1 MVSAIR
7 IIHIVMVLSW
17 VSFAA
22 LEYLNY
28 SDRGSTI
35 GMIFGTFTIAMG
47 LTTLLKP
54 RLQGVRDMHLITSE
68 EVGPAEQFGAR
79 VVGVTMVTLGVFI
92 SWLFWPR

>member
-47 LTTLLKP
+47 LTTLLDP
-54 RLQGVRDMHLITSE
+54 RIQGMRDVDLITSE
-68 EVGPAEQFGAR
+68 EVGPAERFGAR
-79 VVGVTMVTLGVFI
+79 VGGVVMLTLGMFI

>member
-22 LEYLNY
+22 LEYVNVFR
-28 SDRGSTI
+28 RGNTL
-35 GMIFGTFTIAMG
+35 GMSIGTFTVAMG
-47 LTTLLKP
+47 LTTLLNP